1 LLDKVDDL
9 LPGTCI
15 DILSSI
21 HTSHH
26 LLPRITVGKSFTVRQ
41 REEEE
46 AEDGDAQAHTQHGCR
61 FLKVDLELGTA
72 GPQLIL
78 LLKLMGGIIN
88 YI

>member
-1 LLDKVDDL
+1 M
-9 LPGTCI
+9 
-15 DILSSI
+15 
-21 HTSHH
+21 
-26 LLPRITVGKSFTVRQ
+26 RQ
-41 REEEE
+41 REKE

-61 FLKVDLELGTA
+61 FLKLDLELGTA

>member
-1 LLDKVDDL
+1 M
-9 LPGTCI
+9 
-15 DILSSI
+15 
-21 HTSHH
+21 
-26 LLPRITVGKSFTVRQ
+26 RQ
-41 REEEE
+41 RQEE

-61 FLKVDLELGTA
+61 FLRLDLELGTA